1 LSRPDADRSHSA
13 SMLSLS
19 RIRPSG
25 RHFSVFRRAPHPVVR
40 YLAHIAP
47 ACFISALLGY
57 FGLGPFEWQY
67 WGWLA
72 GFAALELARD
82 VAGARK

>member
-1 LSRPDADRSHSA
+1 MSRPDINRSSNA
-13 SMLSLS
+13 GVPTLN
-19 RIRPSG
+19 RIRLSG
-25 RHFSVFRRAPHPVVR
+25 RHFSVFRRAPRPMVR

-47 ACFISALLGY
+47 ACFVSALLGY

-67 WGWLA
+67 WAWLA

-82 VAGARK
+82 VVEARK